1 MSKLENKN
9 VFLIITKTCQ
19 MWVKYT
25 KKNLVKNNK
34 KPHVSKV
41 TKKGFTKQH
50 NDLFTDQW
58 KSQYLQKFNGV
69 D

>member
-9 VFLIITKTCQ
+9 VFLIITKTCH

-41 TKKGFTKQH
+41 TKKRVYKTTEWFVYIPMKITI
-50 NDLFTDQW
+50 LAEI
-58 KSQYLQKFNGV
+58 
-69 D
+69 

>member
-1 MSKLENKN
+1 MSYVSEVNK
-9 VFLIITKTCQ
+9 
-19 MWVKYT
+19 

-50 NDLFTDQW
+50 NDLFTYQ
-58 KSQYLQKFNGV
+58 
-69 D
+69 